1 MKLLALSGKKQSGKD
16 TVCSLLR
23 YLTQRPVIRLAFAS
37 ALKEEAA
44 AVLGISVT
52 EIDENKERFRPFLQW
67 WGTEWRRTQDVRYWV
82 RKVEVKIEA
91 LKGDDVLVVVT
102 DARFPDEADCIRHL
116 GGRVVNVV
124 RPNACSRDSHAS
136 EISMNYYQFDGVI
149 LNNGT
154 LEDLKNSA
162 RVAAAGLL

>member
-16 TVCSLLR
+16 TVCFLLR
-23 YLTQRPVIRLAFAS
+23 SLTERPVIRLAFAD

-44 AVLGISVT
+44 SVLGISVT
-52 EIDENKERFRPFLQW
+52 ELDENKERFRPFLQW
-67 WGTEWRRTQDVRYWV
+67 WGTEWRRANDPRHWV
-82 RKVEVKIEA
+82 RVVEARIAEMADK
-91 LKGDDVLVVVT
+91 DVLVAVT
-102 DARFPDEADCIRHL
+102 DARFPDEAECIRAL

-124 RPNACSRDSHAS
+124 RPDSCSRDTHSS
-136 EISMNYYQFDGVI
+136 ETSMAYFPFDGVI

-154 LEDLKNSA
+154 LDDLRNSA